1 MFYNKQF
8 RQCQPRSLLNCHEH
22 DLKIK
27 LLSHF
32 GTGNHKIPP
41 KASVF
46 FLNIKIDM
54 QGKKKN
60 HEAIP

>member
-1 MFYNKQF
+1 MFISSMSTKVPLKL
-8 RQCQPRSLLNCHEH
+8 PRTRPK
-22 DLKIK
+22 KIK